1 MRLLLL
7 IAVVALVVDAL
18 YFSGAYTQSTFQQ
31 LSMAA
36 EQLRAQIGEPDVP
49 RERPEPSSV
58 KEL

>member
-18 YFSGAYTQSTFQQ
+18 YFSGAYTPSTFKQ

-36 EQLRAQIGEPDVP
+36 EQLRAQIGEPDGS
-49 RERPEPSSV
+49 REHPAPSSV